1 MTSALV
7 FTTTVVPAGP
17 AAAIVL
23 TDAQV
28 DELGGGRRAPV
39 VVTIAGQSERLRVAR
54 MGSEN
59 MIGLRKEVR
68 ASFGVD
74 AGDVVEVT
82 VTLDTAPREVEVP
95 PALAAAL
102 AADGE
107 AREVFEALAY
117 THRKEYAAWVG
128 EAKREETRQRRTVH
142 AIEMLRERR
151 TLS

>member
-128 EAKREETRQRRTVH
+128 EAKREELGSGGPSTRSRCSGSGAR
-142 AIEMLRERR
+142 
-151 TLS
+151 

>member
-28 DELGGGRRAPV
+28 DELSGGRRAPV